1 MSSYPMHPDERHALD
16 QAGVGLLASHCFY
29 ALVIFLF
36 LQIGVWIP
44 LEFFVVII
52 SALFN
57 ISSKLISGISLA
69 YMLVSE
75 LAIIIIL
82 TRLTRR
88 RFLSDFAQLKTGDT
102 GPTYARGFA
111 FNETAVEWLMVVT
124 AAASMAWVIAMGLP
138 FASAKVAL
146 VVVESFSVAFLVLF
160 SLARLAITKEIR
172 WRALLAIV
180 LSVLSVMSLIRSL
193 AT

>member
-1 MSSYPMHPDERHALD
+1 
-16 QAGVGLLASHCFY
+16 
-29 ALVIFLF
+29 
-36 LQIGVWIP
+36 
-44 LEFFVVII
+44 
-52 SALFN
+52 
-57 ISSKLISGISLA
+57 
-69 YMLVSE
+69 
-75 LAIIIIL
+75 
-82 TRLTRR
+82 
-88 RFLSDFAQLKTGDT
+88 
-102 GPTYARGFA
+102 
-111 FNETAVEWLMVVT
+111 MVVT